1 MKPAK
6 GFKRLTVFTLL
17 ANMLILVGIGS
28 STGFLVL
35 AEFILPITIRDI
47 SFSTEASYHQLLV
60 AAALLSLI
68 GQIFLFIT
76 LFHQRFLNRIVLVSC
91 GLLFMYAGVFYLT
104 NNFSNDN
111 FSLTG
116 LITAMPFAC
125 VSVVLIYNMASRYTR
140 RMQSTP
146 LAEQAD
152 VQF

>member
-17 ANMLILVGIGS
+17 ANMLILVGIGN

-35 AEFILPITIRDI
+35 AELILPITIRDI
-47 SFSTEASYHQLLV
+47 SFSTEASYGQLLV
-60 AAALLSLI
+60 ASAVLSFI
-68 GQIFLFIT
+68 GQVFLVVS
-76 LFHQRFLNRIVLVSC
+76 LFNRLFLNRIVLVSC
-91 GLLFMYAGVFYLT
+91 GLLFMYAGIFYLT

-140 RMQSTP
+140 KLNNGS